1 MSQPPMQDDQVES
14 ADIVMQNPE
23 RRDLI
28 WAFEVYER
36 EENVFIAGSWVS
48 FLHITATGTYS
59 YIEGGVSMSPIG

>member
-1 MSQPPMQDDQVES
+1 MQVLSQFENSQHCHANFQ
-14 ADIVMQNPE
+14 Q
-23 RRDLI
+23 RRDFKI

-59 YIEGGVSMSPIG
+59 YIEGGVSMQPM